1 MVEFVGSLVE
11 LRRKQGRLAE
21 AEQELGSL
29 VADARAGL
37 GPQHQETLKVEA
49 IAARLKHAQPDGAAA
64 GAAELRGVVEKMG
77 EFLGAAHQDTVK
89 WQEVLGEMER
99 SC

>member
-1 MVEFVGSLVE
+1 MCMLTRESPKVLI
-11 LRRKQGRLAE
+11 RRRQGRLAE

-37 GPQHQETLKVEA
+37 GPQHRFTLRAEA
-49 IAARLKHAQPDGAAA
+49 VAARLKHAQPEGAAE

-77 EFLGAAHQDTVK
+77 DVLGAAH
-89 WQEVLGEMER
+89 
-99 SC
+99 